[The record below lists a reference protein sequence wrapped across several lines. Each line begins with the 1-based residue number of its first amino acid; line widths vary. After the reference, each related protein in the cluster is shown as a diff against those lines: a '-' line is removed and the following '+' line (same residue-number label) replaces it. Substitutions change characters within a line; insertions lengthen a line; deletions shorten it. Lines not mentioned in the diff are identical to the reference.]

1 MKQLEYAWAY
11 RLHRPTAE
19 VDVRASGLTR
29 GWRISLVTA
38 VMTAGSSALAQSGQA
53 PVNPGSQ
60 GVSRGNQA
68 QVTWV
73 GCLMRVEKNPSR
85 PGTGDNTE
93 EGKNESSRFVL
104 KDASPASARNERATR
119 EIGLRAANVNLA
131 QHAGHQV
138 ELTGRFVDARTTGTS
153 PSASKEAQIGG
164 NGAAQPAGGA
174 NPQNTVFEV
183 TAARTTNASCQPK

>member
-1 MKQLEYAWAY
+1 M
-11 RLHRPTAE
+11 R
-19 VDVRASGLTR
+19 VSGLTR
-29 GWRISLVTA
+29 GWGVSLAIV
-38 VMTAGSSALAQSGQA
+38 VMTMAGSSALAQSGQA

-60 GVSRGNQA
+60 GVSRSNQA

-131 QHAGHQV
+131 PHAGHQV
-138 ELTGRFVDARTTGTS
+138 ELTGRFVDARTTAAS
-153 PSASKEAQIGG
+153 PSASKGAQAGG
-164 NGAAQPAGGA
+164 SGAAQPAGGA

-183 TAARTTNASCQPK
+183 TAARTTNASCQPR